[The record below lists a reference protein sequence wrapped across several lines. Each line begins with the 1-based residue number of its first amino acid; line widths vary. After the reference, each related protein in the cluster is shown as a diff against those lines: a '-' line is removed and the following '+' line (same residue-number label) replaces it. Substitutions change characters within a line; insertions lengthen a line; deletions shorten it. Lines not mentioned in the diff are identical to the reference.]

1 MEAEAGKR
9 YAHYV
14 PYVESYVEFVFVD
27 ERLRSVSFPEEPT
40 PDAAEEHE
48 LLDRL
53 DRYLSGTAEDEF
65 RDVEVDIE
73 LPAVEREVLEA
84 VRALPYGENASVL
97 DIARSVPEYD
107 AGTDEDL
114 DAIREILDRNPIP
127 VIVPDHRVRDGPSA
141 TPPRVEQRLRS
152 LEQLV
157 A

>member
-1 MEAEAGKR
+1 MDVEAGDR
-9 YAHYV
+9 YARYF
-14 PYVESYVEFVFVD
+14 PYVESYLELVVEEGQV
-27 ERLRSVSFPEEPT
+27 RSVSFPEEPH
-40 PDAAEEHE
+40 PEADEDHE
-48 LLDRL
+48 LLDRI

-65 RDVEVDIE
+65 TDVAVDIDA
-73 LPAVEREVLEA
+73 PPVEREVLDA
-84 VRALPYGENASVL
+84 VRSLPYGKNASVM
-97 DIARSVPEYD
+97 DIARSVPEFD